1 MKKISILPFVLFFWS
16 FNLSSFPLDIENL
29 SLTDAQTVGLKD
41 SMGLELDTT
50 ISKHIDDGKIQGA
63 VIAVSRNNKP
73 VYFSAHGLAD
83 VPNKI
88 PMEKDSMFQMWSS
101 TKPVL
106 GVAAMIAIEK
116 GLFKPEDEVSKY
128 LPKFKDIE
136 VAVLND
142 PKDKDISPLG
152 VYAEIGGET
161 GFFTNLYWKIWSWFY
176 DGYYIGYIPEHR
188 LVKADKPLTIHHLL
202 THTAG
207 LGTNGLGQASASWN
221 AKLSSGKGGGKQ
233 EENAFLYNLTI
244 GSLTDLISG
253 GPLDFQPG
261 SRFAYSG
268 FMGLDVVAHIIE
280 ITSGQTFDEFVQ
292 TNIFDPLD
300 MKDTYWN
307 VPSEKFDRIVS
318 INGGGKDGS
327 KPAGETKFFS
337 GSVGLIST
345 ARDYLHFENMLLNK
359 GEFLGTRIL
368 SEASVK
374 LMSTNQSGDLF
385 SQTEKVTKGAE
396 GFGYTVSVTLD
407 PEKVSLK
414 RGTGSFG
421 WAGAA
426 GTMSWTDPENDINVV
441 IMVQQPTKEFPE
453 DIARIVYNAIIK

>member
-1 MKKISILPFVLFFWS
+1 
-16 FNLSSFPLDIENL
+16 
-29 SLTDAQTVGLKD
+29 
-41 SMGLELDTT
+41 
-50 ISKHIDDGKIQGA
+50 
-63 VIAVSRNNKP
+63 
-73 VYFSAHGLAD
+73 
-83 VPNKI
+83 
-88 PMEKDSMFQMWSS
+88 
-101 TKPVL
+101 
-106 GVAAMIAIEK
+106 
-116 GLFKPEDEVSKY
+116 
-128 LPKFKDIE
+128 
-136 VAVLND
+136 
-142 PKDKDISPLG
+142 
-152 VYAEIGGET
+152 
-161 GFFTNLYWKIWSWFY
+161 
-176 DGYYIGYIPEHR
+176 
-188 LVKADKPLTIHHLL
+188 
-202 THTAG
+202 
-207 LGTNGLGQASASWN
+207 
-221 AKLSSGKGGGKQ
+221 
-233 EENAFLYNLTI
+233 
-244 GSLTDLISG
+244 
-253 GPLDFQPG
+253 
-261 SRFAYSG
+261 
-268 FMGLDVVAHIIE
+268 MGLDVVAHIIE

-318 INGGGKDGS
+318 ISGGGKDGS

-385 SQTEKVTKGAE
+385 SQTEKVAKGAE

>member
-1 MKKISILPFVLFFWS
+1 MKYACVYLLITFFWS
-16 FNLSSFPLDIENL
+16 LNLSSLPIDTENL
-29 SLTDAQTVGLKD
+29 NLSEPESQGMKE
-41 SMGLELDTT
+41 SIGSELDAV
-50 ISKHIDDGKIQGA
+50 IKKALSDEKIQGA
-63 VIAVSRNNKP
+63 VVAVSRFGNP
-73 VYFSAHGLAD
+73 IYFSAHGLAD
-83 VPNKI
+83 VPNKVA
-88 PMEKDSMFQMWSS
+88 MEKDSMFQMWSS

-106 GVAAMIAIEK
+106 GVAAMIAIER
-116 GLFKPEDEVSKY
+116 GLFSPEDEVSKY
-128 LPKFKDIE
+128 LPNFKDIE
-136 VAVLND
+136 VAVLKD
-142 PKDKDISPLG
+142 PRDKDISPLG
-152 VYAEIGGET
+152 VYAELGADL
-161 GFFTNLYWKIWSWFY
+161 GFFANLYWKAWSWFY

-188 LVKADKPLTIHHLL
+188 LVAAKESLTIHHLL

-207 LGTNGLGQASASWN
+207 LGTSGLGQATAPWN
-221 AKLSSGKGGGKQ
+221 AKLSSGKSGDKS
-233 EENAFLYNLTI
+233 EEQDEFFNNITI
-244 GSLTDLISG
+244 GSLTNMISE

-280 ITSGQTFDEFVQ
+280 ITSGQPFNEFVK

-300 MKDTYWN
+300 MHDTYWN
-307 VPSEKFDRIVS
+307 VPSEKSDRIVS
-318 INGGGKDGS
+318 ISGGGKDGS
-327 KPAGETKFFS
+327 KPAGTTKFFS

-359 GEFLGTRIL
+359 GEFLGKRIL

-385 SQTEKVTKGAE
+385 SKTEKVVKGSE

-407 PEKVSLK
+407 PEKALIK
-414 RGTGSFG
+414 RGRGSFG

-426 GTMSWTDPENDINVV
+426 GTMSWTDPENDLNVV

-453 DIARIVYNAIIK
+453 DIARVVFNAIN

>member
-1 MKKISILPFVLFFWS
+1 MIKNFSEL
-16 FNLSSFPLDIENL
+16 NL
-29 SLTDAQTVGLKD
+29 SLFPIILKKLTLCDPEPLGLNKT
-41 SMGLELDTT
+41 MPAELDSV
-50 ISKHIDDGKIQGA
+50 IEKFIEAKKIQGA
-63 VIAVSRNNKP
+63 VIAVSRKNNP
-73 VYFSAHGLAD
+73 VYFSAHGFAD

-88 PMEKDSMFQMWSS
+88 PMQKDSMFQMWSS
-101 TKPVL
+101 TKPIL

-116 GLFKPEDEVSKY
+116 GLFKPKDEVSRY
-128 LPKFKDIE
+128 LPKYKDIE

-142 PKDKDISPLG
+142 PKDTDISPLG
-152 VYAEIGGET
+152 VYTEIGDKNS
-161 GFFTNLYWKIWSWFY
+161 FFTNLYWRIWSWFK

-188 LVKADKPLTIHHLL
+188 IVKPDTPLTIHHLL

-221 AKLSSGKGGGKQ
+221 AKLSSGKGKKE
-233 EENAFLYNLTI
+233 EENAFLSNVTI
-244 GSLTDLISG
+244 GSLTDLISA

-280 ITSGQTFDEFVQ
+280 ITSGQSFDKFVQ

-318 INGGGKDGS
+318 ISGGGKDGS

>member
-1 MKKISILPFVLFFWS
+1 MSLFPIILEKLVICDPEQLG
-16 FNLSSFPLDIENL
+16 FNKTMP
-29 SLTDAQTVGLKD
+29 A
-41 SMGLELDTT
+41 ELDSTVEKF
-50 ISKHIDDGKIQGA
+50 IKIKKIQGA
-63 VIAVSRNNKP
+63 VVAVSRKNSP
-73 VYFSAHGLAD
+73 VYFEAHGFAD
-83 VPNKI
+83 MHNKV
-88 PMEKDSMFQMWSS
+88 PMERDSMFQMWSS

-106 GVAAMIAIEK
+106 GVAAMIAREK
-116 GLFKPEDEVSKY
+116 GLFKPEDKVSKY

-142 PKDKDISPLG
+142 PKNKDISPLG
-152 VYAEIGGET
+152 VYAEIGDKNS
-161 GFFTNLYWKIWSWFY
+161 FFTNLYWRIWSWFK

-207 LGTNGLGQASASWN
+207 LGTNGLGQASAPWN
-221 AKLSSGKGGGKQ
+221 AKLSSGKGKK
-233 EENAFLYNLTI
+233 EKENAFLSDVTI
-244 GSLTDLISG
+244 GSLTDLISV

-268 FMGLDVVAHIIE
+268 FMGLDVVARIIE

-318 INGGGKDGS
+318 ISGGGKDGS

-359 GEFLGTRIL
+359 GEFLGNRIL

-374 LMSTNQSGDLF
+374 LMSTNKSEDLF
-385 SQTEKVTKGAE
+385 SQTEKAMKGSE
-396 GFGYTVSVTLD
+396 GFGYTVSVTID
-407 PEKVSLK
+407 PEKARLK
-414 RGTGSFG
+414 RGKGSFG

-426 GTMSWTDPENDINVV
+426 GTVSWTDPENDINVV
-441 IMVQQPTKEFPE
+441 IMVQQPIKEFSE
-453 DIARIVYNAIIK
+453 DIARIVYNAIIR

>member
-1 MKKISILPFVLFFWS
+1 M
-16 FNLSSFPLDIENL
+16 
-29 SLTDAQTVGLKD
+29 
-41 SMGLELDTT
+41 
-50 ISKHIDDGKIQGA
+50 
-63 VIAVSRNNKP
+63 
-73 VYFSAHGLAD
+73 YFSAHGLAD

-88 PMEKDSMFQMWSS
+88 AMRKDSMFQMWSS

-116 GLFKPEDEVSKY
+116 GLFKPEDQVSKY

-136 VAVLND
+136 VAVLHD

-161 GFFTNLYWKIWSWFY
+161 GFFTNLYWRIWSWFH

-207 LGTNGLGQASASWN
+207 LGTHGLGQASASWN
-221 AKLSSGKGGGKQ
+221 LKLSSGKGGGKQ
-233 EENAFLYNLTI
+233 EETAFLSNLTI
-244 GSLTDLISG
+244 GSLTDLISV

-280 ITSGQTFDEFVQ
+280 ITSGQSFDEFVQ

-300 MKDTYWN
+300 MRDTYWN
-307 VPSEKFDRIVS
+307 VPSEKFGRIVS
-318 INGGGKDGS
+318 ISGGGKDGS

-345 ARDYLHFENMLLNK
+345 ARDYLHFENMLLNE
-359 GEFLGTRIL
+359 GAFSGNRVL

-374 LMSTNQSGDLF
+374 LMSTNQSSDLF
-385 SQTEKVTKGAE
+385 SQTEKVIKGSE
-396 GFGYTVSVTLD
+396 GFGYTVSVTLN
-407 PEKVSLK
+407 PEKASLK
-414 RGTGSFG
+414 RGKGSFG

-453 DIARIVYNAIIK
+453 DIAGIIYNAIIK

>member
-1 MKKISILPFVLFFWS
+1 MSRKN
-16 FNLSSFPLDIENL
+16 NL
-29 SLTDAQTVGLKD
+29 
-41 SMGLELDTT
+41 
-50 ISKHIDDGKIQGA
+50 
-63 VIAVSRNNKP
+63 

-83 VPNKI
+83 VHNKV
-88 PMEKDSMFQMWSS
+88 PMAKDSMFQMWSS

-116 GLFKPEDEVSKY
+116 GLFKPEDEVGKY
-128 LPKFKDIE
+128 LPKFEDIE
-136 VAVLND
+136 VAVLYE
-142 PKDKDISPLG
+142 PSDKDISPLG
-152 VYAEIGGET
+152 VYPKLGSQT
-161 GFFTNLYWKIWSWFY
+161 GFFTNLYWRIWSWFK
-176 DGYYIGYIPEHR
+176 DDYYIGYIPKHR
-188 LVKADKPLTIHHLL
+188 VVEPDKPLTIHHLL

-221 AKLSSGKGGGKQ
+221 AKLSSGKGKK
-233 EENAFLYNLTI
+233 EKENAFLSDMTI
-244 GSLTDLISG
+244 GSLTDLISV

-280 ITSGQTFDEFVQ
+280 ITSGQSFDEFVQ
-292 TNIFDPLD
+292 TNIFEPLD

-318 INGGGKDGS
+318 ISGGGKDGS
-327 KPAGETKFFS
+327 KPVGETKFFS

-359 GEFLGTRIL
+359 GEFIGNRIL
-368 SEASVK
+368 SETSVK
-374 LMSTNQSGDLF
+374 LMSTNKSGDLF
-385 SQTEKVTKGAE
+385 SQTEKAIKGSE

-407 PEKVSLK
+407 PEKARLK
-414 RGTGSFG
+414 RGKGSFG

-441 IMVQQPTKEFPE
+441 IMVQQPIKEFPE
-453 DIARIVYNAIIK
+453 EIARTVYNAIVK

>member
-1 MKKISILPFVLFFWS
+1 MIKNFSEL
-16 FNLSSFPLDIENL
+16 NL
-29 SLTDAQTVGLKD
+29 SLFPIILKKLTLCDPEPLGLNKT
-41 SMGLELDTT
+41 MPTELDSVIEKFIET
-50 ISKHIDDGKIQGA
+50 KKIQGA
-63 VIAVSRNNKP
+63 VIAVSRKNNP
-73 VYFSAHGLAD
+73 VYFSAHGFAD

-88 PMEKDSMFQMWSS
+88 PMQRDSMFQMWSS
-101 TKPVL
+101 TKPIL

-116 GLFKPEDEVSKY
+116 GLFKPKDEVSRY
-128 LPKFKDIE
+128 LPKYKDIG

-152 VYAEIGGET
+152 VYTEIGDKNS
-161 GFFTNLYWKIWSWFY
+161 FFTNLYWRIWSWFK

-207 LGTNGLGQASASWN
+207 LGTNGLGQASAPWN
-221 AKLSSGKGGGKQ
+221 AKLSSGKGKK
-233 EENAFLYNLTI
+233 EKENAFLSDVTI
-244 GSLTDLISG
+244 GSLTDLISV

-268 FMGLDVVAHIIE
+268 FMGLDVVARIIE

-307 VPSEKFDRIVS
+307 VPGEKFDRIVS
-318 INGGGKDGS
+318 ISGGGKDGS

-359 GEFLGTRIL
+359 GEFLGNRIL

-374 LMSTNQSGDLF
+374 LMSTNKSEDLF
-385 SQTEKVTKGAE
+385 SQTEKAMKGSE
-396 GFGYTVSVTLD
+396 GFGYTVSVTID
-407 PEKVSLK
+407 PEKARLK
-414 RGTGSFG
+414 RGKGSFG

-426 GTMSWTDPENDINVV
+426 GTVSWTDPENDINVV
-441 IMVQQPTKEFPE
+441 IMVQQPIKEFSE
-453 DIARIVYNAIIK
+453 DIARIVYNAIIR

>member
-1 MKKISILPFVLFFWS
+1 ML
-16 FNLSSFPLDIENL
+16 
-29 SLTDAQTVGLKD
+29 
-41 SMGLELDTT
+41 
-50 ISKHIDDGKIQGA
+50 H
-63 VIAVSRNNKP
+63 
-73 VYFSAHGLAD
+73 
-83 VPNKI
+83 
-88 PMEKDSMFQMWSS
+88 
-101 TKPVL
+101 
-106 GVAAMIAIEK
+106 
-116 GLFKPEDEVSKY
+116 
-128 LPKFKDIE
+128 
-136 VAVLND
+136 D

-161 GFFTNLYWKIWSWFY
+161 GFFTNLYWRIWSWFH

-207 LGTNGLGQASASWN
+207 LGTHGLGQASASWN
-221 AKLSSGKGGGKQ
+221 LKLSSGKGGGKQ
-233 EENAFLYNLTI
+233 EETAFLSNLTI
-244 GSLTDLISG
+244 GSLTDLISV

-280 ITSGQTFDEFVQ
+280 ITSGQSFDEFVQ

-300 MKDTYWN
+300 MRDTYWN
-307 VPSEKFDRIVS
+307 VPSEKFGRIVS
-318 INGGGKDGS
+318 ISGGGKDGS

-345 ARDYLHFENMLLNK
+345 ARDYLHFENMLLNE
-359 GEFLGTRIL
+359 GEFSGNRVL

-374 LMSTNQSGDLF
+374 LMSTNQSSDLF
-385 SQTEKVTKGAE
+385 SQTEKVIKGSE
-396 GFGYTVSVTLD
+396 GFGYTVSVTLN
-407 PEKVSLK
+407 PEKASLK
-414 RGTGSFG
+414 RGKGSFG

-453 DIARIVYNAIIK
+453 DIAGIIYNAIIK

>member
-1 MKKISILPFVLFFWS
+1 MKKISTLPFVLFFWS
-16 FNLSSFPLDIENL
+16 FNLSSFPLNIENL
-29 SLTDAQTVGLKD
+29 SLTDSQTSGLKE
-41 SMGLELDTT
+41 SMSAELDTA
-50 ISKHIDDGKIQGA
+50 INKYIDDGKIQGA
-63 VIAVSRNNKP
+63 VIAVSRKNKL

-176 DGYYIGYIPEHR
+176 DGYYIGHIPEHR

-207 LGTNGLGQASASWN
+207 LGTDGLGQASASWN
-221 AKLSSGKGGGKQ
+221 AKLPSGKGGGKQ
-233 EENAFLYNLTI
+233 EENAFLFNLTI
-244 GSLTDLISG
+244 GTLTDLISV

-268 FMGLDVVAHIIE
+268 FMGLDVIAHIIE
-280 ITSGQTFDEFVQ
+280 ITSGQSFDEFVQ

-300 MKDTYWN
+300 MRDTYWN
-307 VPSEKFDRIVS
+307 VPREKFDRIVS
-318 INGGGKDGS
+318 ISGGGKDGS

-359 GEFLGTRIL
+359 GEFLGNRIL

-385 SQTEKVTKGAE
+385 SQTEKVIKGSE

-407 PEKVSLK
+407 PEKASLK
-414 RGTGSFG
+414 RGKGSFG

-426 GTMSWTDPENDINVV
+426 GTMSWTDPENGINVV

-453 DIARIVYNAIIK
+453 DIARIVYNAIVK